1 MRHLRSVPSP
11 TALRSPLSPREREEE
26 FFEDFALSLGER
38 GNRKAVGEGS
48 YSNPWDINGILVKL

>member
-1 MRHLRSVPSP
+1 
-11 TALRSPLSPREREEE
+11 LRSPLSPREREEE